1 MGTTERELKQ
11 YILSKYKS
19 IREFTLVAGLP
30 YSTVDN
36 ALKRGV
42 NNVNITTI
50 IKICQCLGISADGLA
65 NGVIIPVSQTE
76 AAAENTVVIT
86 NSNGDVFKYSLTEA
100 ELQAVLTILDGMK
113 K

>member
-1 MGTTERELKQ
+1 MGTTEIKLKE

-19 IREFTLVAGLP
+19 IREFAITASLP

-36 ALKRGV
+36 VLKRGV

-50 IKICQCLGISADGLA
+50 IKICQCLDISADSLA
-65 NGVIIPVSQTE
+65 NGIVEPIQTKKTS
-76 AAAENTVVIT
+76 ENTVVIT
-86 NSNGDVFKYSLTEA
+86 NKNGEVFNYTLTES
-100 ELQAVLTILDGMK
+100 ELLAVLTILDGMK